1 MCKLEFVSPFT
12 IAMRYCTMHGLVEI
26 KLYLELPEISPT
38 SSTSQVSAA
47 TQKITIKFYFM
58 HDLNYLENNAF
69 IKHMI
74 YVHT

>member
-1 MCKLEFVSPFT
+1 
-12 IAMRYCTMHGLVEI
+12 MHGLVEI

-58 HDLNYLENNAF
+58 HDF
-69 IKHMI
+69 ICSYTKDHNKI
-74 YVHT
+74 LFHA